1 MPLILLAATYENLV
15 PGSAVREPD
24 GMADQ
29 VLLGL
34 IVCDDRSVAG
44 TKRRGATHP
53 GAGRRQTGFTVDHE
67 DLLVVGVCGNHQP
80 RRSSPFHRVT
90 NVLAEYTWARSAD

>member
-29 VLLGL
+29 VFLGL
-34 IVCDDRSVAG
+34 IVVMTVSVPEPSGEVPLIRAPAG
-44 TKRRGATHP
+44 VRRALRWTMK
-53 GAGRRQTGFTVDHE
+53 T
-67 DLLVVGVCGNHQP
+67 
-80 RRSSPFHRVT
+80 S
-90 NVLAEYTWARSAD
+90 